1 MATIGNAVLTLADHA
16 KRLEPAQAKFA
27 KIVEI
32 LSQENDILQDMVF
45 KYGNLTTGHR
55 TTIRTGLPQVF
66 WRNYNMGVPTSKS
79 QTATVDEKCGM
90 LEAFSEVDVA
100 LAKLGGDPTEFRF
113 TEAQSFIEAMGQECA
128 STILYGNSALNPEE
142 IDGLTLRYS
151 SLSAP
156 NARNIINGAGSV
168 AAGQTS
174 IWLVVHGDQTIHGI
188 VPQGSTIGLDHIDH
202 GMKVLD
208 FGGAGLGTSRM
219 TVYQDQFKW
228 DVGIALKD
236 WRYVVRICNIGVAA
250 LAAGGAGAPDLIE
263 LMIKA
268 LHRVESLLKGKAC
281 FYMNRTV
288 AQYLDIQRH
297 NTVGNAGMQYAEVDG
312 KWIPS
317 FRGVPIKRLD
327 AILNTEAVVS

>member
-1 MATIGNAVLTLADHA
+1 MATIGNSVLTLADHA
-16 KRLEPAQAKFA
+16 KRLEQGDAKFA

-55 TTIRTGLPQVF
+55 TTIRTGLPQVY

-79 QTATVDEKCGM
+79 VTATVDEKCGM

-113 TEAQSFIEAMGQECA
+113 TEAQSFIEAMGQEAA

-151 SLSAP
+151 SLAAA
-156 NARNIINGAGSV
+156 NARNIVNVGGATV
-168 AAGQTS
+168 AGQTS

-188 VPQGSTIGLDHIDH
+188 VPKGSKIGLDHVDH

-228 DVGIALKD
+228 DMGIALKD
-236 WRYVVRICNIGVAA
+236 WRYVVRICNIDVAA
-250 LAAGGAGAPDLIE
+250 LAGGSPPDLIRA
-263 LMIKA
+263 MIRA
-268 LHRVESLLKGKAC
+268 LHRVESLTKGKAC

-297 NTVGNAGMQYAEVDG
+297 DQVGNAGMQYAEVDG
-312 KWIPS
+312 KWVPA
-317 FRGVPIKRLD
+317 FRGVPIKRMD
-327 AILNTEAVVS
+327 ALLNTEAVVA